1 MGEAKALRKEVKARL
16 ESESGGCMRLRD
28 GRRGD
33 HSHGKSRGQRVRDR
47 SAVPGAYVSPLTPR
61 TDARQWAATRHSAAP
76 GAPPIPRWRAT
87 WRANG
92 ANVRLHSFDHDTMQS
107 LHHVSKAAL
116 RSFSSRQCEA
126 AELSLRTSR
135 AKECL

>member
-76 GAPPIPRWRAT
+76 GAPNPPLARSLASQRRKRTTSLLRPRPRHHA
-87 WRANG
+87 
-92 ANVRLHSFDHDTMQS
+92 VPPPRLQGCYSFI
-107 LHHVSKAAL
+107 L
-116 RSFSSRQCEA
+116 
-126 AELSLRTSR
+126 
-135 AKECL
+135 